1 LIKNETSYSHSYWYF
16 DNHIGA
22 TMTKRLGILGGM
34 GPAASAEY
42 ITRLIQQTSATCDQE
57 HIPFVLWN
65 EPRTPDRST
74 SLRNGDDRPL
84 PYLLQGIQVLKDAGC
99 NFIVIPCNTAHFW
112 YDELIKFRVPIIHI
126 VDSVAYSLCD
136 AEVNSGTIG
145 IMGTQATIELGL
157 YQNHLTDWNC
167 IVPTQEE
174 MDNIVQPAIDLVK
187 AGDMIKSHAML
198 MSVVDSLIARGAKAV
213 VLGCTEIPLAVRED
227 NQNGRPLINS
237 IDSLVKAAIKEFD
250 RP

>member
-1 LIKNETSYSHSYWYF
+1 
-16 DNHIGA
+16 
-22 TMTKRLGILGGM
+22 MTKRLGILGGM

-42 ITRLIQQTSATCDQE
+42 ITRLIQQTQANCDQE

-112 YDELIKFRVPIIHI
+112 YDELIKFQVPIIHI

-136 AEVNSGTIG
+136 ADVDSGTIG
-145 IMGTQATIELGL
+145 VMGTQATIELGL
-157 YQNHLTDWNC
+157 YQRHLTDWNC
-167 IVPTQEE
+167 IVPSQEE

-187 AGDMIKSHAML
+187 AGDMVKSHAML

-213 VLGCTEIPLAVRED
+213 VLGCTEIPLAIRED

>member
-1 LIKNETSYSHSYWYF
+1 
-16 DNHIGA
+16 
-22 TMTKRLGILGGM
+22 MTKRLGILGGM

-42 ITRLIQQTSATCDQE
+42 ITRLIQQTPANCDQE

-74 SLRNGDDRPL
+74 SLRNGDDLPL

-99 NFIVIPCNTAHFW
+99 NFVVIPCNTAHFW

-136 AEVNSGTIG
+136 ADVDSGTIG
-145 IMGTQATIELGL
+145 VMGTQATIELGL

-167 IVPTQEE
+167 IVPSQDE
-174 MDNIVQPAIDLVK
+174 MNNIVQPAIDLVK
-187 AGDMIKSHAML
+187 AGDMVKSHAML

-213 VLGCTEIPLAVRED
+213 VLGCTEIPLAIRED
-227 NQNGRPLINS
+227 NQNGIPLINS

>member
-1 LIKNETSYSHSYWYF
+1 
-16 DNHIGA
+16 
-22 TMTKRLGILGGM
+22 MTKRLGILGGM

-42 ITRLIQQTSATCDQE
+42 ITRLIQQTQATCDQE

-84 PYLLQGIQVLKDAGC
+84 SYLLQGIQVLKDAGC

-136 AEVNSGTIG
+136 ADVNSGTIG

-167 IVPTQEE
+167 IVPTQDE

-187 AGDMIKSHAML
+187 AGDMVKSHTML

-213 VLGCTEIPLAVRED
+213 VLGCTEIPLAIREN

-237 IDSLVKAAIKEFD
+237 IDSLVKAAINEFD

>member
-1 LIKNETSYSHSYWYF
+1 
-16 DNHIGA
+16 
-22 TMTKRLGILGGM
+22 MKRLGILGGM

-42 ITRLIQQTSATCDQE
+42 ITRLIQQTSASCDQE

-84 PYLLQGIQVLKDAGC
+84 PYLLQGIKVLKDVGC
-99 NFIVIPCNTAHFW
+99 TVIVIPCNTAHFW
-112 YDELIKFRVPIIHI
+112 YDELIKFRVPIVHI

-136 AEVNSGTIG
+136 VNVNDGTIG

-157 YQNHLTDWNC
+157 YQDRLTDWNC

-174 MDNIVQPAIDLVK
+174 MTNIVQPAIDLVK
-187 AGDMIKSHAML
+187 AGDLVKSHTML
-198 MSVVDSLIARGAKAV
+198 MSVVDSLISRGARAV
-213 VLGCTEIPLAVRED
+213 VLGCTEIPLAIREH
-227 NQNGRPLINS
+227 NRNGLPLINS
-237 IDSLVKAAIKEFD
+237 IDSLVKVALKEFD
-250 RP
+250 K

>member
-1 LIKNETSYSHSYWYF
+1 
-16 DNHIGA
+16 
-22 TMTKRLGILGGM
+22 MKRLGILGGM

-42 ITRLIQQTSATCDQE
+42 ITRLIQQTPATCDQE

-74 SLRNGDDRPL
+74 SLRNGDDKPL
-84 PYLLQGIQVLKDAGC
+84 PYLLQGIQVLKAVGC
-99 NFIVIPCNTAHFW
+99 SLIVIPCNTAHFW
-112 YDELIKFRVPIIHI
+112 YDELIKLRVPIVHI

-136 AEVNSGTIG
+136 ADVNSGTIG

-167 IVPTQEE
+167 IVPSQEE

-187 AGDMIKSHAML
+187 AGDMIKSHSML
-198 MSVVDSLIARGAKAV
+198 MSVVDSLIARGAQAV

-227 NQNGRPLINS
+227 NRNGIPLINS
-237 IDSLVKAAIKEFD
+237 IDSLVKVAITEFN

>member
-1 LIKNETSYSHSYWYF
+1 
-16 DNHIGA
+16 
-22 TMTKRLGILGGM
+22 MKRLGILGGM

-42 ITRLIQQTSATCDQE
+42 ITRLIQQTQANCDQE

-74 SLRNGDDRPL
+74 SLRNGDDKPL
-84 PYLLQGIQVLKDAGC
+84 PYLLQGIQILKTAGC
-99 NFIVIPCNTAHFW
+99 DLIVIPCNTAHFW
-112 YDELIKFRVPIIHI
+112 YDELIKLRVPIVHI
-126 VDSVAYSLCD
+126 VDSVAYALCD
-136 AEVNSGTIG
+136 ADVNSGTIG

-157 YQNHLTDWNC
+157 YQDRLTDWNC
-167 IVPTQEE
+167 IVPSQEE

-187 AGDMIKSHAML
+187 AGDMVKSHTML
-198 MSVVDSLIARGAKAV
+198 MSVVDSLISRGAQAV
-213 VLGCTEIPLAVRED
+213 VLGCTEIPLAIRED
-227 NQNGRPLINS
+227 NQNSRPLINS